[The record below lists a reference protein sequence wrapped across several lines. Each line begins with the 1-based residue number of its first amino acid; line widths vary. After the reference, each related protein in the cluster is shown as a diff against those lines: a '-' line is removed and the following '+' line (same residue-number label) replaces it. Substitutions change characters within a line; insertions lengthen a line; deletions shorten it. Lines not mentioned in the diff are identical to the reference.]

1 MSKDS
6 KKSKY
11 VTQVRTAEQI
21 AKEEAE
27 AAQVTVNMED
37 EADEPII
44 VKSEKATKESM
55 MELTAMAEKLSLE
68 KQNKRKRKSKK
79 DDADMTDV
87 DAAKAP
93 KIQIRSKAIQKKKD
107 KQRFKKSRKQLLH

>member
-1 MSKDS
+1 
-6 KKSKY
+6 
-11 VTQVRTAEQI
+11 
-21 AKEEAE
+21 
-27 AAQVTVNMED
+27 MED

-79 DDADMTDV
+79 EDADMMDV